1 MVMDANLGGRR
12 ERERQRKG
20 MEKRVE
26 SYSEYCVR
34 GIEYY

>member
-12 ERERQRKG
+12 MQERQRKW

-26 SYSEYCVR
+26 SYSEYCVC